1 MRESNEGTG
10 RIGIS
15 KAHFTPLDVHDV
27 YSRGEIRDLDGRP
40 GPVSGG
46 LFQAPDNPVAR
57 SRLKPKTVS

>member
-1 MRESNEGTG
+1 MIVRSTLSGVSAIRGGRHDIRPRLG

-40 GPVSGG
+40 GP
-46 LFQAPDNPVAR
+46 
-57 SRLKPKTVS
+57 